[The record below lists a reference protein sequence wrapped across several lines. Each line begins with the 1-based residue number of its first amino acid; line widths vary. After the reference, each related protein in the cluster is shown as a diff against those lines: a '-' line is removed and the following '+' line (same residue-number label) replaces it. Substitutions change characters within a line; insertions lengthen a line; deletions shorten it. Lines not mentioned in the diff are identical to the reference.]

1 MTHLAFHIT
10 RIGLLFLVGYL
21 LLPPVVA
28 AQCGQRDV
36 SGRWSVLLGE
46 YKTAERLDIKQAGTE
61 ISGTADTN
69 NQIDLGFEDR
79 VEVKG
84 HVTGDK
90 IRFEIVRTDSKKLG
104 EVTVSES
111 FDGVFASDGTITGKA
126 NIFALAGR
134 VSVDWTSDRPMTCLH
149 KTVGSLGVKH
159 TDTTAQAGPWITAAP
174 NNMILPFGQT
184 AGVTYLTW
192 DAGKDHPYAE
202 VWVKVNDQPE
212 TKVLEQGNGTLPAS
226 IVAGNTY
233 VYILTDAGTTLAT
246 VTVRF
251 GR

>member
-1 MTHLAFHIT
+1 MS
-10 RIGLLFLVGYL
+10 RICILLLLGYL
-21 LLPPVVA
+21 LLPTVVA

-36 SGRWSVLLGE
+36 SGSWSVLLGVF
-46 YKTAERLDIKQAGTE
+46 KTQERMEIKQAGTE
-61 ISGTADTN
+61 ISGTAGTN
-69 NQIDLGFEDR
+69 AQIDLGFEDR

-90 IRFEIVRTDSKKLG
+90 ILFDIVRTDSKKLG
-104 EVTVSES
+104 EVTISEG
-111 FDGVFASDGTITGKA
+111 FEGVFAPDGTITGKA

-134 VSVDWTSDRPMTCLH
+134 VSVDWTSDRPMKCLH

-159 TDTTAQAGPWITAAP
+159 TDPTAAASPWIAATP
-174 NNMILPFGQT
+174 NNIALPFGQT
-184 AGVTYLTW
+184 VGVTNITW

-202 VWVKVNDQPE
+202 VWVKVDDRDE
-212 TKVLEQGNGTLPAS
+212 TKIIEQGKGTLPAS
-226 IVAGNTY
+226 ITAGSTY

-251 GR
+251 QR